1 MVKGDRGGSVWEGA
15 RMADEA
21 EQRKEMIRAVKA
33 GKLARVKE
41 LLAANPELVAV
52 REEDGSTPLN
62 CAAWKGHAEIAALLI
77 DRGAD
82 IHAQSRGG
90 HYGGTPLHQAAHAN
104 NRAVAEL
111 LIQRGADVHLKSL
124 NGRTPLEETAAHN
137 ATAVAK
143 LLRANGAA
151 E

>member
-1 MVKGDRGGSVWEGA
+1 
-15 RMADEA
+15 MADEA
-21 EQRKEMIRAVKA
+21 QQRKEMIRAVKA
-33 GKLARVKE
+33 GKLARVEE
-41 LLAANPELVAV
+41 LLAANPELVSAQD
-52 REEDGSTPLN
+52 EDGSTPLN
-62 CAAWKGHAEIAALLI
+62 CAAWKGHTEIAALLI

-82 IHAQSRGG
+82 IHAQSRGS
-90 HYGGTPLHQAAHAN
+90 HYGGTPLHQAAHGN

-111 LIQRGADVHLKSL
+111 LIQRGANVHVRSL
-124 NGRTPLEETAAHN
+124 NGRTPLEETVAHK